1 MKHLLLAAI
10 LIVPIAACGG
20 GDSGGGDAKGATNA
34 AGTAGMSAA
43 FIAEI
48 KTIQTCVQGQ
58 VDGKGDC
65 ATNFLSNPVTLMC
78 SDVSTGRPSQ
88 FAGADYTKFKPT
100 CDAWATVLGQTAP
113 EKLTTLAKMITDL
126 EAVK

>member
-1 MKHLLLAAI
+1 MKNLLLAAVLVI
-10 LIVPIAACGG
+10 PFAACGG
-20 GDSGGGDAKGATNA
+20 GDSGGDSKGTTNA

-43 FIAEI
+43 FIAEV

-78 SDVSTGRPSQ
+78 SDVSTGRPNQ
-88 FAGADYTKFKPT
+88 FAGADYAKFKPT
-100 CDAWATVLGQTAP
+100 CDAWATVLSQTAP
-113 EKLTTLAKMITDL
+113 EKLATLAKMITDL
-126 EAVK
+126 EAVQ